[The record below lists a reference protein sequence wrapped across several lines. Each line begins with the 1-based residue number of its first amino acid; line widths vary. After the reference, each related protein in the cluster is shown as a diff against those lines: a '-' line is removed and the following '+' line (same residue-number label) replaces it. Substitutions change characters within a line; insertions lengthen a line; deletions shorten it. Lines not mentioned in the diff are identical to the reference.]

1 MAKRTLP
8 EILVDYPFISAGFET
23 LRHHFFPE
31 IDNLRPIFDMVRV
44 YTIKN
49 GKIEQFKNLRNEE
62 IAALKSII
70 WIDLQSPSHGEKE
83 FIEKHFRIE
92 FFTYQEVQEIES
104 SSRFLET
111 EETIEINLGF
121 ISTDT
126 ELSVQNVTFILKDNI
141 LFTYRQGD
149 MRIFAESVRKLKSM
163 NADTKEHGLDIFLT
177 VLETRIDSDADL
189 IESVSRKVNGI
200 SKDLIA
206 RRSLTEDL
214 LLSIAQLQE
223 NTMLLH
229 ETITEKQRVVSSLI
243 RIPEFNKIENERLKV
258 VIKDIGSLLQHAQF
272 ISERLEYL
280 QNTFLG
286 LVNIE
291 QNTVIKIFTVVT
303 VIFMPPTLIASIYG
317 MNFKFM
323 PELQWMAGYPFA
335 IGLMITSSLAFLWYF
350 KRKKWL

>member
-1 MAKRTLP
+1 
-8 EILVDYPFISAGFET
+8 
-23 LRHHFFPE
+23 
-31 IDNLRPIFDMVRV
+31 MVRV
-44 YTIKN
+44 YTLKQGKLEQHKN
-49 GKIEQFKNLRNEE
+49 MPHDEV
-62 IAALKSII
+62 AALTNIV
-70 WIDLQSPSHGEKE
+70 WVDLQSPSQQEKE
-83 FIEKHFRIE
+83 FIEKAYRIE

-121 ISTDT
+121 ILPDA
-126 ELSVQNVTFILKDNI
+126 ELSVQNVTFILKDSI

-149 MRIFAESVRKLKSM
+149 IKTFAETVRRLKSM
-163 NADTKEHGLDIFLT
+163 NAETKEHGLDIFLAL
-177 VLETRIDSDADL
+177 LETRIDSDADL
-189 IESVSRKVNGI
+189 IEGVNRRVNTI
-200 SKDLIA
+200 SKELIA
-206 RRSLTEDL
+206 KRSLKEDL
-214 LLSIAQLQE
+214 LLGIAQLQE

-258 VIKDIGSLLQHAQF
+258 IMKDIGSLLQHAQF
-272 ISERLEYL
+272 SSERLEYL

-303 VIFMPPTLIASIYG
+303 VVFMPPTLIASIYG

-323 PELQWMAGYPFA
+323 PELRWMAGYPFA
-335 IGLMITSSLAFLWYF
+335 IALMILSSMAFLWYF